1 MHSSAS
7 ILDLYV
13 ALSLANF
20 VLEVF
25 STVFALFFIFSGLLG
40 FQIDFP
46 VSL

>member
-7 ILDLYV
+7 ILDLYI

-25 STVFALFFIFSGLLG
+25 STVFTLFIFLVVFSACK
-40 FQIDFP
+40 FDFP

>member
-25 STVFALFFIFSGLLG
+25 STVFALFIFLVVFSAFKLI
-40 FQIDFP
+40 FQ
-46 VSL
+46 